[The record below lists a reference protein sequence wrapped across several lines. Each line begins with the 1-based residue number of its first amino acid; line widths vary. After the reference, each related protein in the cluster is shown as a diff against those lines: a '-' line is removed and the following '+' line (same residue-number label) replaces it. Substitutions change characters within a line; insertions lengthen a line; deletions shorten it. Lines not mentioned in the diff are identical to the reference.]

1 MKNITFLLAAVSILF
16 TGCAIEQEFYFKQDF
31 SGSYTTRIDMSSLGA
46 LGEEMNPDSIMKDTD
61 LNELQTKYEAIA
73 GLSNVRNSFSEGILL
88 SGFDFNG
95 MASLNKAFE
104 PEEKAEDEEKD
115 SAGLPDNSGLVRFEQ
130 KGKKLLVI
138 VDKSDM
144 ADGGS
149 EMEQMG
155 EMITFSVKIGFDK
168 KIKKVKSDV
177 GTWDKANNSI
187 TLQFNLNDLSK
198 KDKNL
203 NSEITLK

>member
-16 TGCAIEQEFYFKQDF
+16 TGCTIEQEFYFKQDF
-31 SGSYTTRIDMSSLGA
+31 SGSYSTRIDMSSLGA

-61 LNELQTKYEAIA
+61 LSELQTKYEAIA

-104 PEEKAEDEEKD
+104 PEEKAEEEKD

-144 ADGGS
+144 ADSGS
-149 EMEQMG
+149 EIEQMG
-155 EMITFSVKIGFDK
+155 EMITFSVKLGFDK